1 MALTSKSFS
10 RWPPRLLFFVRFVGL
25 TGFLALLIGGFL
37 VYLLFASTPSLT
49 VLTPRDSDSFADLG
63 HRYYDASEG
72 ALTHQLGDVL
82 FVTACL
88 IFGGSIGLLLCLL
101 VEGIVVMRWAAVSRG
116 AAGFLTFLQ
125 IGLALALLIGV
136 NVYSFR
142 HYLRL
147 DWTRDERFTLD
158 EQYQR
163 ELRQLQG
170 ETTVIVY
177 ERQKAQSDR
186 SDKSD
191 AYDEEAAN
199 KVAEKVRDL
208 VDQLREFGPQFKVEV
223 LAVKDKLTAK
233 KLRNLKKDNPE
244 LGNAIDAAPENSIFF
259 HTKRDGKELVQR
271 LSFNEFYQL
280 DKVASE
286 KADGGAGNLVLRY
299 QGLDPFIHRLLSLDE
314 KRPRVGIAVVH
325 QLLST
330 ESSEEMLTLAGVKKS
345 LRAHGFDVH
354 NVILKKWGDF
364 GPPEPAVATFE
375 ENQYE
380 ALEDKLADLAAD
392 IIAGE
397 KDTTS
402 LEGVLKK
409 WRAST
414 PEELTKLYAAQL
426 GDRKITGATRRR
438 QIDIFED
445 QLLTTRAN
453 LAKAKDDQSKALQDK
468 ERLSVNRDSLIEQ
481 KRLTDLKAKLER
493 QLADCDLLIVP
504 RMTLINVTV
513 GDGISSRLHRLDQA
527 QVDAIKDFMKAG
539 KPVLAC
545 FGPTNEPSGARRPI
559 DPQGPDG
566 LEELLGQLGIQFGKQ
581 AVLFNAESKSFAERR
596 TGFLTPG
603 LNVEVPSLDFTSDIA
618 AARSLS
624 GLEEPTDEPQEAN
637 PLRVS
642 MKIAAE
648 SLGNDLKLS
657 VRHPRPIG
665 FDPVKAKA
673 LSYEPEFLLTSKD
686 SWNDDNPFPSR
697 ERTPR
702 PEVSKPD
709 DPARGTIEE
718 KRRGPFSIGVAVETP
733 LPGSWYPEKSGAT
746 PKIRVTV
753 IGHGHIFVG
762 QDLTPAKEELLLDTC
777 NWLLRR
783 QDHLPRE
790 GAEWSYPRVP
800 LSELDRELWQF
811 GMLLGLPVLVA
822 YLGVIV
828 VMIRRLR

>member
-10 RWPPRLLFFVRFVGL
+10 RWPSRLLFLVRFVGL

-37 VYLLFASTPSLT
+37 VYLLWASTPSLT
-49 VLTPRDSDSFADLG
+49 DLTPRDSDSFRDVS
-63 HRYYDASEG
+63 RRTYDVSES
-72 ALTHQLGDVL
+72 AVTHQLGDGL
-82 FVTACL
+82 FVAAWL
-88 IFGGSIGLLLCLL
+88 LFGGLIGLVFCLL
-101 VEGIVVMRWAAVSRG
+101 VEAVVVLRWAAVSRG

-125 IGLALALLIGV
+125 IGLALAFLIGV
-136 NVYSFR
+136 NAYSFR

-147 DWTRDERFTLD
+147 DWTRDQRFTLKED
-158 EQYQR
+158 YQK

-208 VDQLREFGPQFKVEV
+208 VDQLREFGPQFKVEI
-223 LAVKDKLTAK
+223 LAAKDKGTAK
-233 KLRNLKKDNPE
+233 RLRDLKRDNPE
-244 LGNAIDAAPENSIFF
+244 LGKAIDAAPENSIFF
-259 HTKRDGKELVQR
+259 YNKRDGKELVQR
-271 LSFNEFYQL
+271 LSFTEFYQL

-286 KADGGAGNLVLRY
+286 KAGDGKGNLVLRKKG
-299 QGLDPFIHRLLSLDE
+299 QDPFIRRLLSLDE

-345 LRAHGFDVH
+345 LQAHGFDVRDI
-354 NVILKKWGDF
+354 ILKKWNDF

-380 ALEDKLADLAAD
+380 ELEDRLVELAAD
-392 IIAGE
+392 ITAGE
-397 KDTTS
+397 KAVIT
-402 LEGVLKK
+402 LEALVKK
-409 WRAST
+409 WREAT

-426 GDRKITGATRRR
+426 GDRKITEAMRRR
-438 QIDIFED
+438 QVDIFED
-445 QLLTTRAN
+445 QLLTTRAD
-453 LAKAKDDQSKALQDK
+453 LARAKDDRTKAAEEK

-513 GDGISSRLHRLDQA
+513 GDGIQPRLHRLDQA
-527 QVDAIKDFMKAG
+527 QLDAIKDFMKAG
-539 KPVLAC
+539 KPVFAC
-545 FGPTNEPSGARRPI
+545 FGPTNEPSGPRRPP
-559 DPQGPDG
+559 DLQGPDG
-566 LEELLGQLGIQFGKQ
+566 LEELLAQLGIQFGKQ
-581 AVLFNAESKSFAERR
+581 TVLFNVESKSFAERR
-596 TGFLTPG
+596 TGFLTSG
-603 LNVEVPSLDFTSDIA
+603 LNVEVPSLDFTSDVA
-618 AARSLS
+618 AARTLS
-624 GLEEPTDEPQEAN
+624 GLEEATDEPQKLN
-637 PLRVS
+637 PLRGG

-648 SLGNDLKLS
+648 SQGNDLKLR

-665 FDPVKAKA
+665 FDPAKAKA
-673 LSYEPEFLLTSKD
+673 LSYQPEFLLTSKD

-709 DPARGTIEE
+709 DPARGTLEE
-718 KRRGPFSIGVAVETP
+718 KRRGPFTVGVAVETP
-733 LPGSWYPEKSGAT
+733 LPASWYPEKPGDA
-746 PKIRVTV
+746 PKVRVAV
-753 IGHGHIFVG
+753 IGHGHILVG

-783 QDHLPRE
+783 QDHLPHE
-790 GAEWSYPRVP
+790 GAEWSYPRVQ
-800 LSELDRELWQF
+800 LSDLDRALWQF
-811 GMLLGLPVLVA
+811 GMLLGLPVLAA